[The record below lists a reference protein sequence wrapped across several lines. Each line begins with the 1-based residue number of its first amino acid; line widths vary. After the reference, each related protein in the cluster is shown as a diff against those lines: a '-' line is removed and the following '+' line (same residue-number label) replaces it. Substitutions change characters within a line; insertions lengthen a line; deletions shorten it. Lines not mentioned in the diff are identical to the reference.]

1 MPDIDL
7 SQLSQNIEDAIS
19 SGFDRVMSAM
29 SESGLFRQDI
39 NQDTGGSGRQEN
51 IRQTTSPAA
60 PQIDTASALI
70 DIEESLTAQAGIGVK
85 KTKEV
90 LNTTFEEMSERQR
103 SFSVTLLQDITRN
116 FGAELQ
122 QLAVGELQEEFFNG
136 FKGIENEGMRVVA
149 NTAAVIRDTS
159 SEMQQYMDLDDYQIY
174 TSDLVKSMGDTS
186 INLLKQ
192 LDKDTQV
199 ASAKF
204 AKAMGLS
211 MEEVG
216 DLIAVNFA
224 ETGKSSDKILTDVLA
239 MAEGVGKAVGIPTKQ
254 MVEGITEV
262 KSDMETF
269 TDITV
274 EGAAKMVAS
283 LSQVG
288 LSLSS
293 FKGMLSGYRDFDA
306 AADKIGDLSA
316 MFGVQM
322 DAMEMMYLANEDE
335 GEFLH
340 RMREQLLDQ
349 GMDVESMSKT
359 RQRALA
365 STLGMEVQEMKYFMS
380 TGMEMASQEELA
392 ASAQEAST
400 KTRIESL
407 ELLDDSMVKIVRSSE
422 NLSAIFQNIQAMFSA
437 GDLTDTVEAFAGT
450 QARLTEAFTRE
461 IGVSGLAIDL
471 QQELASAEAVS
482 LDYIERFIG
491 ASIPLV
497 EGTAENL
504 IQNTKTAFKSMS
516 SSAAA
521 AAADIANIVGGAFGL
536 NNLSSDIE
544 NYINSAVSQVQALP
558 DQILKTME
566 TLNNRNYS
574 VQVNANVSSSA
585 VSEEVTN
592 SVADYIEKILKEFE
606 KQSNKVDVNVDIESI
621 KQDIVNA
628 LSDGI
633 NGGFSNSNHNIVVK
647 ISEQTLMDIIAK
659 SSTTNGRTVVLQGGS
674 D

>member
-592 SVADYIEKILKEFE
+592 SVAEYIEKILKEFE